1 MNLKMIFAATAL
13 AAMTMSSCSSDTPV
27 DPAANLVKGEK
38 TYASFNVNLKSTG
51 SRANGD
57 DNADAVEQTISS
69 VTLYI
74 FSGGVLEKSATPEL
88 QGSVTVPV
96 EITTG
101 EKIIYVVTSDHL
113 NFSSTFELTE
123 ESTLLV
129 DFEKQLASALAT
141 DIADPEE
148 FLMIGSQK
156 ASVVKCTEAEAK
168 AKPVAVTVTR
178 AAAKLQVK
186 YDTEAVT
193 VRPTLNAAF
202 GDAEFAVAQSSR
214 QMYVT
219 LKDGMYTP
227 QGTASN
233 GVYGGYEP
241 APATFEDGY
250 FIKTVTD
257 FTPGYDESKYTG
269 ENVVAS
275 PVTGNTTF
283 ALVRL
288 KVTPASYYNNG
299 RANSNGDFWVAARND
314 KKTAT
319 WIFAS
324 DESYNLLYFATEK
337 AAKDYISAAKL
348 GSAYT
353 AVKYAE
359 GMSYYRVNIITD
371 NTATDFSQKYCVKRN
386 NYYKI
391 NVTDIK
397 ALGAP
402 TAPGVVPTDPDQP
415 LESDSWLAAD
425 ITCADW
431 NPIDQNATL
440 Q

>member
-27 DPAANLVKGEK
+27 DPEANLVKGEK

-74 FSGGVLEKSATPEL
+74 FSGGVLEKSATPEVTNN
-88 QGSVTVPV
+88 VTVPV

-113 NFSSTFELTE
+113 NFSSTFEIAE
-123 ESTLLV
+123 ESTLLA

-141 DIADPEE
+141 DIAVSDE

-168 AKPVAVTVTR
+168 AKPVKVTVTR

-233 GVYGGYEP
+233 GVYSGYEAISTP
-241 APATFEDGY
+241 IEDGY
-250 FIKTVTD
+250 FIDAVD
-257 FTPGYDESKYTG
+257 NFTPSYDESKYTG
-269 ENVVAS
+269 ENVVEK

-288 KVTPASYYNNG
+288 KVTPNAYYNNG

-314 KKTAT
+314 AKTAT

-324 DESYNLLYFATEK
+324 DESYNLLYFATER

>member
-1 MNLKMIFAATAL
+1 ML
-13 AAMTMSSCSSDTPV
+13 
-27 DPAANLVKGEK
+27 
-38 TYASFNVNLKSTG
+38 
-51 SRANGD
+51 
-57 DNADAVEQTISS
+57 
-69 VTLYI
+69 
-74 FSGGVLEKSATPEL
+74 
-88 QGSVTVPV
+88 
-96 EITTG
+96 
-101 EKIIYVVTSDHL
+101 
-113 NFSSTFELTE
+113 
-123 ESTLLV
+123 
-129 DFEKQLASALAT
+129 SALAT
-141 DIADPEE
+141 DIAVPEE

-269 ENVVAS
+269 ENVVES

-283 ALVRL
+283 AIVRL
-288 KVTPASYYNNG
+288 KVTPNAYYNNG

-348 GSAYT
+348 GSSYT

-359 GMSYYRVNIITD
+359 GLSYYRVNIITD
-371 NTATDFSQKYCVKRN
+371 ITATDFSQKYCVKRN